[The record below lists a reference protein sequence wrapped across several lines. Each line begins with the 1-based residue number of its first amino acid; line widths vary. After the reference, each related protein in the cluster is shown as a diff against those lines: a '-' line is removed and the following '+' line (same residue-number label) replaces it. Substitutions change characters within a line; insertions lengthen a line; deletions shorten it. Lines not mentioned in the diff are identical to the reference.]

1 MRTAALAL
9 CLLASSAAAQVVP
22 GQGEVA
28 PGGVVGDHRPCEFR
42 GFRLMGKVRVVHSFP
57 DFRVKLE
64 DQKEKAELWVRRV
77 VGTPEVCGEWQMV
90 DGMADFSIAF
100 VDSGEDFK
108 IAWVDDK
115 DTPGIPEGP
124 VMP

>member
-1 MRTAALAL
+1 MRAAALAV
-9 CLLASSAAAQVVP
+9 CLLVSSAAAQGVP
-22 GQGEVA
+22 SEGEIA
-28 PGGVVGDHRPCEFR
+28 PGGVVNDHRPCEFM
-42 GFRLMGKVRVVHSFP
+42 GHRLMGKVRIVSSFP

-64 DQKEKAELWVRRV
+64 DEKEKAELWVRRV
-77 VGTPEVCGEWQMV
+77 VGTPEMCGEWQMV
-90 DGMADFSIAF
+90 DGMADFTIAF
-100 VDSGEDFK
+100 VEAGEDFK